1 MTCHGTRSV
10 LLLGLTATL
19 CVRPASSQD
28 CAAAS
33 TIRDT
38 SRVIALLRESFD
50 RDSARS
56 ENAWTAFRALDS
68 SAVPALLTAL
78 CGGRPGSVDYDMA
91 MRAGPQLARMG
102 NAGIEAL
109 VHALASDDT
118 TLANNARMGLEPFD
132 STADPTPYLIPL
144 LDDRRPRVREAAA
157 GSLRLLGP
165 NPSQASEG
173 IRKALAD
180 PDSMVRWSA
189 VSNIYGDNR
198 DGRPWAPELRAAL
211 HDPSPRVRWHAALA
225 LGGVGASDS
234 TSIATLVAV
243 LRSDPDTDVRGVAAR
258 ALGWL
263 GGAASASVPALIE
276 ALQDRVPGVR
286 MESAAALGDI
296 GSDTATNQLEISRAL
311 SLSLGDQDSTM
322 RMLVARSLRQ
332 IGAAARAQNLAA
344 LDSKDPRVRISA
356 IRALGEQPPTPAVI
370 ADLSKLLATPDLPT
384 RTEAIAAL
392 GGFGPDVLPR
402 LQSMASGSD
411 KRARD
416 GVMRVREYLARVDSL
431 PLANGCYRLQLAKWE
446 PTMDIGDDTIF
457 STPPS
462 IVFFSRLKNE
472 WFAGRGDVSY
482 RILPANGAHL
492 TVHGPG
498 FWTPMARVDSVSI
511 VWSTG
516 FSGLTMTLGVT
527 PDTLSGSAQT
537 FWDFGRTRQT
547 AKVLGVRVA
556 CQQ

>member
-1 MTCHGTRSV
+1 
-10 LLLGLTATL
+10 
-19 CVRPASSQD
+19 
-28 CAAAS
+28 
-33 TIRDT
+33 
-38 SRVIALLRESFD
+38 
-50 RDSARS
+50 
-56 ENAWTAFRALDS
+56 
-68 SAVPALLTAL
+68 
-78 CGGRPGSVDYDMA
+78 
-91 MRAGPQLARMG
+91 MRAGPQLARIG
-102 NAGIEAL
+102 NAGIKAL

-157 GSLRLLGP
+157 GALRLAGP

-189 VSNIYGDNR
+189 VSNIYGADR
-198 DGRPWAPELRAAL
+198 DGRPWAPELRAAV

-225 LGGVGASDS
+225 LGRVGASDS
-234 TSIATLVAV
+234 TSIATLVGV
-243 LRSDPDTDVRGVAAR
+243 LRTDPDTNVRGVAAR
-258 ALGWL
+258 AMGWME
-263 GGAASASVPALIE
+263 GAANATVPALVK
-276 ALQDRVPGVR
+276 ALRDPIPGVR
-286 MESAAALGDI
+286 MESAAALGSI

-311 SLSLGDQDSTM
+311 STSLADQDSTM
-322 RMLVARSLRQ
+322 RMVVARSLRQ

-356 IRALGEQPPTPAVI
+356 IRALGEQPPTPVVI
-370 ADLSKLLATPDLPT
+370 AGLSKLFTAPDSST

-402 LQSMASGSD
+402 LQSMASNSD
-411 KRARD
+411 KLARE
-416 GVMRVREYLARVDSL
+416 GVGRVRAYLARVDSL

-446 PTMDIGDDTIF
+446 PTMDIGEDTIF

-462 IVFFSRLKNE
+462 VVFFSRLKNE
-472 WFAGRGDVSY
+472 WFASGRGNVSY
-482 RILPANGAHL
+482 RILPTNGAHL

-498 FWTPMARVDSVSI
+498 YWTPAARVDSVSI
-511 VWSTG
+511 VWTTG
-516 FSGLTMTLGVT
+516 FSGLTMSLAVT

-547 AKVLGVRVA
+547 ARVLGVRVA
-556 CQQ
+556 CQR